1 MQGTIGSSSDQ
12 EGNYVAGINFDVF
25 NPATDVVSVVDN
37 GNGGISAEAIITVST
52 CPVVK
57 IYGEDSEEV
66 ALLRYLRDNVLSKT
80 PAGQA
85 LIRLYYE
92 WSPSIAK
99 AIENDDAFEDEV
111 KEMIDGV
118 LELLGEYSR
127 PLT

>member
-1 MQGTIGSSSDQ
+1 MVPRI
-12 EGNYVAGINFDVF
+12 
-25 NPATDVVSVVDN
+25 
-37 GNGGISAEAIITVST
+37 
-52 CPVVK
+52 
-57 IYGEDSEEV
+57 
-66 ALLRYLRDNVLSKT
+66 LRYLRDNVLSKT

-99 AIENDDAFEDEV
+99 AMENDYEFTEEV

-118 LELLGEYSR
+118 LELIGEYSR